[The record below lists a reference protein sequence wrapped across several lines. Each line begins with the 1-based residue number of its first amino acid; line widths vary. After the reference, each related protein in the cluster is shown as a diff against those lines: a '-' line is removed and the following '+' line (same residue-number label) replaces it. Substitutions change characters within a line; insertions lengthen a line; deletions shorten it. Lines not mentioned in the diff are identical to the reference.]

1 MKNARDAREDAKE
14 KDDEEYVAFPGGIPK
29 RWLNPAVA
37 IFLFVSPFYTAW
49 VVIMKVRSGI
59 TAGTPAVDIAGAIW
73 THLSEFLFGFP
84 VLILIICKILER
96 IMYYL
101 DVKKLNAE
109 YRQRLDEQEQS
120 IAEAI
125 RLAGAAEQRAEATE
139 QRAGATEQR
148 AEAAEQRAEAAIRRA
163 EAAERRAEEAERRAD
178 DYQQSAEAYR
188 HSADS
193 YRESAEIYRQ
203 RLEEAEA
210 EKDRRA

>member
-1 MKNARDAREDAKE
+1 MKKARDAREDAKE

-49 VVIMKVRSGI
+49 VVIMKIRSGM
-59 TAGTPAVDIAGAIW
+59 TDGTPAVDIAGAIW

-96 IMYYL
+96 IMFYL
-101 DVKKLNAE
+101 DVKKL
-109 YRQRLDEQEQS
+109 RKRLDE
-120 IAEAI
+120 
-125 RLAGAAEQRAEATE
+125 AEQ
-139 QRAGATEQR
+139 
-148 AEAAEQRAEAAIRRA
+148 
-163 EAAERRAEEAERRAD
+163 RAEEAERRAE
-178 DYQQSAEAYR
+178 DYRQSAEAYR
-188 HSADS
+188 ESADD

-210 EKDRRA
+210 EKDRHA

>member
-37 IFLFVSPFYTAW
+37 IFLLVSPFYTAW

-59 TAGTPAVDIAGAIW
+59 TAGTPAVDIAGVIW

-125 RLAGAAEQRAEATE
+125 RRAGAAEQHAEAAEQRAEAT
-139 QRAGATEQR
+139 
-148 AEAAEQRAEAAIRRA
+148 EQRAEAAIRRA

>member
-37 IFLFVSPFYTAW
+37 IFLLVSPFYTAW

-59 TAGTPAVDIAGAIW
+59 TADTPAVDIAGAIW

-109 YRQRLDEQEQS
+109 YRQRLDEQEQ
-120 IAEAI
+120 
-125 RLAGAAEQRAEATE
+125 RLEEV
-139 QRAGATEQR
+139 EQR
-148 AEAAEQRAEAAIRRA
+148 AEAAEQRAEAAEQRA
-163 EAAERRAEEAERRAD
+163 EAAERRAEAYRR
-178 DYQQSAEAYR
+178 SAEAYR
-188 HSADS
+188 QSADNYRES
-193 YRESAEIYRQ
+193 ADDYRESAETYRQ

>member
-37 IFLFVSPFYTAW
+37 IFLLVSPFYTAW
-49 VVIMKVRSGI
+49 VVIMKVRSGM
-59 TAGTPAVDIAGAIW
+59 TAGTPAVDIAGVIW

-109 YRQRLDEQEQS
+109 YRQRLDEQEQ
-120 IAEAI
+120 
-125 RLAGAAEQRAEATE
+125 RLEEV
-139 QRAGATEQR
+139 EQR
-148 AEAAEQRAEAAIRRA
+148 AEAAEQRAEAAEQRA
-163 EAAERRAEEAERRAD
+163 EAAERRAEAYRR
-178 DYQQSAEAYR
+178 SAEAYR
-188 HSADS
+188 QSADNYRES
-193 YRESAEIYRQ
+193 ADDYRESAEEYRK

>member
-37 IFLFVSPFYTAW
+37 IFLLVSPFYTAW

-59 TAGTPAVDIAGAIW
+59 TAGTPAVDIAGVIW

-125 RLAGAAEQRAEATE
+125 R
-139 QRAGATEQR
+139 R
-148 AEAAEQRAEAAIRRA
+148 AEAAEQHAV
-163 EAAERRAEEAERRAD
+163 AAEQHAVAAEQRAEEAERRAD

>member
-37 IFLFVSPFYTAW
+37 IFLLVSPFYTAW
-49 VVIMKVRSGI
+49 VVIMKVRSGM

-139 QRAGATEQR
+139 QRA
-148 AEAAEQRAEAAIRRA
+148 EAAIRRA
-163 EAAERRAEEAERRAD
+163 EAAERRADAAERRAD

-188 HSADS
+188 QSADH

>member
-1 MKNARDAREDAKE
+1 MKNARDAREDAKQ

-49 VVIMKVRSGI
+49 VVIMKVRTGI

-101 DVKKLNAE
+101 DVKKL
-109 YRQRLDEQEQS
+109 RKRLEEV
-120 IAEAI
+120 
-125 RLAGAAEQRAEATE
+125 
-139 QRAGATEQR
+139 EQR
-148 AEAAEQRAEAAIRRA
+148 AEAAEQRAESYR
-163 EAAERRAEEAERRAD
+163 
-178 DYQQSAEAYR
+178 QSAEAYR
-188 HSADS
+188 QSADD
-193 YRESAEIYRQ
+193 YRESAEAYRQ

-210 EKDRRA
+210 EKDRHA

>member
-1 MKNARDAREDAKE
+1 MKNARDAREDAKQ

-49 VVIMKVRSGI
+49 VVIMKVRTGI

-96 IMYYL
+96 IMFYL
-101 DVKKLNAE
+101 DVKKL
-109 YRQRLDEQEQS
+109 RKRLEEV
-120 IAEAI
+120 
-125 RLAGAAEQRAEATE
+125 
-139 QRAGATEQR
+139 EQR
-148 AEAAEQRAEAAIRRA
+148 AEAAEQRAESYR
-163 EAAERRAEEAERRAD
+163 
-178 DYQQSAEAYR
+178 QSAEAYR
-188 HSADS
+188 QSADD

-203 RLEEAEA
+203 RLEDAEA
-210 EKDRRA
+210 EKDRHA

>member
-1 MKNARDAREDAKE
+1 MKKARDAREDAKE

-37 IFLFVSPFYTAW
+37 IFLLVSPFYTAW
-49 VVIMKVRSGI
+49 VVIMKVRTGI

-109 YRQRLDEQEQS
+109 YRQRLDE
-120 IAEAI
+120 
-125 RLAGAAEQRAEATE
+125 LEQRV
-139 QRAGATEQR
+139 
-148 AEAAEQRAEAAIRRA
+148 
-163 EAAERRAEEAERRAD
+163 EEAEQSAK
-178 DYQQSAEAYR
+178 DYRQSAEAYR
-188 HSADS
+188 Q
-193 YRESAEIYRQ
+193 SAEEYRQTAETYRQ

>member
-37 IFLFVSPFYTAW
+37 IFLLVSPFYTAW
-49 VVIMKVRSGI
+49 VVIMKIRSGM
-59 TAGTPAVDIAGAIW
+59 TDGTPAVDIAGAIW

-96 IMYYL
+96 IMFYL

-109 YRQRLDEQEQS
+109 YRQLLDELERRTES
-120 IAEAI
+120 
-125 RLAGAAEQRAEATE
+125 AEQRAES
-139 QRAGATEQR
+139 
-148 AEAAEQRAEAAIRRA
+148 AEQRAA
-163 EAAERRAEEAERRAD
+163 EAERRAE
-178 DYQQSAEAYR
+178 DYRQSAEAYR
-188 HSADS
+188 ESADY

-203 RLEEAEA
+203 RLEAAEA
-210 EKDRRA
+210 EKDRHA

>member
-49 VVIMKVRSGI
+49 VVIMQVRSGM

-84 VLILIICKILER
+84 ILILIICKILER

-139 QRAGATEQR
+139 QRA
-148 AEAAEQRAEAAIRRA
+148 EAAEQRAEAAIRRA
-163 EAAERRAEEAERRAD
+163 EAAEQRAEAAEQRAD
-178 DYQQSAEAYR
+178 DYQQSAESYR

>member
-49 VVIMKVRSGI
+49 VVIMKVRSGM
-59 TAGTPAVDIAGAIW
+59 TDGTPAVDIAGAIW

-109 YRQRLDEQEQS
+109 YRQLLDELERRTES
-120 IAEAI
+120 
-125 RLAGAAEQRAEATE
+125 AEQ
-139 QRAGATEQR
+139 
-148 AEAAEQRAEAAIRRA
+148 
-163 EAAERRAEEAERRAD
+163 RAEEAERRAE
-178 DYQQSAEAYR
+178 DYRQSAEAYR
-188 HSADS
+188 ESADY

-203 RLEEAEA
+203 RLEAAEA